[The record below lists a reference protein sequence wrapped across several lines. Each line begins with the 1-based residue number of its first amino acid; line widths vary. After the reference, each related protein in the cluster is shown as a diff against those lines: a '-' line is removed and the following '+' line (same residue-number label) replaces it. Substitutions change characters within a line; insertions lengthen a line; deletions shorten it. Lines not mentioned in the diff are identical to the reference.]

1 MKKMEKVND
10 ELFQNLTEEEA
21 QLIAGGAT
29 GCGEATWSEA
39 SGWDAK
45 ADITFPIKLF

>member
-10 ELFQNLTEEEA
+10 DLFQNLTEEEA
-21 QLIAGGAT
+21 QLVAGGAEGT
-29 GCGEATWSEA
+29 GEATWSEA

-45 ADITFPIKLF
+45 ADIRFPIRLF